1 MFVISGIIWAGKA
14 QCNGQHNLGIF
25 MFLRKHCFS
34 FPNSCARTNQ
44 GCSEAYRLPRKKYGY
59 IHKIIQVIR
68 EISRITK
75 WVIAT
80 AHNRFLLDTQIM
92 FKHIQEQLGIQSSSS
107 GTQAIAVRLQCHLC
121 PNTAGSEEVA
131 LLHFRGIY
139 RSVLV
144 NCPDHTAVFSLT
156 VPYLTCFQPVLLLFS
171 FQLAWLFLPLLPSK
185 FTRR

>member
-1 MFVISGIIWAGKA
+1 MATELDDTFIRRRTATEGVLIEGMFVISGIIWAGKA

-80 AHNRFLLDTQIM
+80 AHNRFLLDT
-92 FKHIQEQLGIQSSSS
+92 
-107 GTQAIAVRLQCHLC
+107 
-121 PNTAGSEEVA
+121 
-131 LLHFRGIY
+131 
-139 RSVLV
+139 
-144 NCPDHTAVFSLT
+144 
-156 VPYLTCFQPVLLLFS
+156 
-171 FQLAWLFLPLLPSK
+171 
-185 FTRR
+185 